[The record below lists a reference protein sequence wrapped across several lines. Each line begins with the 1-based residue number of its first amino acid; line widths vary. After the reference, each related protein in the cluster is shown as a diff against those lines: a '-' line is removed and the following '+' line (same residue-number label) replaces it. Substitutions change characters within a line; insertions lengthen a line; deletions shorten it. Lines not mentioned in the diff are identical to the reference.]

1 MTTKSRD
8 TLACI
13 AVVPAAGVGSR
24 MGMDTPKQ
32 YLKVAGKTI
41 LEHSIDAL
49 LADSRLSAVVIALHP
64 DDHYFEQLPL
74 AQDPRVHSV
83 MGGDTRAAS
92 VLAALNLLVSRWP
105 TALAVVHD
113 AARPCLSAAELA
125 AVLDQAIAQ
134 PAIGALLAMPVR
146 DTMKRACS
154 DNRVEQ
160 TVSRENL
167 WHALTPQVFEA
178 KTLQQTLERAAA
190 ANIEITDEASA
201 IEWAGGQPQLVA
213 GRLSNLKV
221 TQADDLKFACLWLAQ
236 SSKTR

>member
-49 LADSRLSAVVIALHP
+49 LTDSRLSAVVIALHP
-64 DDHYFEQLPL
+64 DDQYFEQLPL
-74 AQDPRVHSV
+74 AQDPRVHRV
-83 MGGDTRAAS
+83 IGGDTRAAS

-105 TALAVVHD
+105 NALAVVHD

-134 PAIGALLAMPVR
+134 PAVGALLAMPVR

-178 KTLQQTLERAAA
+178 QRLLQVLERAAA
-190 ANIEITDEASA
+190 AHIEITDEASA

-221 TQADDLKFACLWLAQ
+221 TQADDLNFARLWLAQ
-236 SSKTR
+236 STKTY